1 MKGRRP
7 SSSALALTVY
17 LVVYAVFGSVWAGAQ
32 AQSQAPAAGTI
43 RFGISAQPLGQAL
56 DAYEHIARQDVLID
70 GNLLAGRTSAPV
82 EGEYSRSDALR
93 RLLSGTGLEAHFTGA
108 NAAVV
113 VLSSSPEGSSGL
125 SSQAPSEAGAP
136 VGMFASDID
145 GVGGHVAYAEL
156 VQSRLTD
163 ALCQSAETRPGAYR
177 MVVQLNIDA
186 SGAVIDSKVAGPSDP
201 QRKAAVARIAS
212 SLVLGEGPPA
222 GLGQPITILLRP
234 LGNGVAPGCPQ
245 AGE

>member
-1 MKGRRP
+1 MTGRRA
-7 SSSALALTVY
+7 SITVAL
-17 LVVYAVFGSVWAGAQ
+17 LVVYAVVGSVLASAQ
-32 AQSQAPAAGTI
+32 TQDQAPAAGLI
-43 RFGISAQPLGQAL
+43 HFGLSAQPLGQAL

-70 GNLLAGRTSAPV
+70 GYLLRGRMSAPV
-82 EGEYSRSDALR
+82 EGEFTRSDALR
-93 RLLSGTGLEAHFTGA
+93 QLLAGTGLEAHFTGA

-113 VLSSSPEGSSGL
+113 VLSSSPERPSDAR
-125 SSQAPSEAGAP
+125 SQASSDAVPS

-145 GVGGHVAYAEL
+145 GVGDHVAYAEL

-163 ALCQSAETRPGAYR
+163 ALCQSPETRPGAYR

-201 QRKAAVARIAS
+201 QRKAAVARIARG
-212 SLVLGEGPPA
+212 LVLGEGPPA

-234 LGNGVAPGCPQ
+234 LGNGIAPGCPQ
-245 AGE
+245 SKGSS